1 MSVLNTANRD
11 HTTSL
16 AFLESIK
23 VKFQPQYF
31 HSVKNNSNKLLIC
44 AGDSW
49 TWGDSLGSTLEF
61 PNDEVKDQHRKEHLY
76 GSIISKK
83 INSDFINIAK
93 PGGSNIKIHD
103 MLAVVLEDAV
113 LDNLYNEI
121 HIIICLTENCREAS
135 GDPIWVPSNL
145 DNIETIDDFLKSY
158 EQNMFLSFKENFI
171 DKYPDI
177 NFYIGRNFTFSYDET
192 ILGDNMLD
200 KLWIQ
205 CLEINEP
212 YPEDV
217 RFTSDIAVT
226 PLIACLIKLGIYK
239 KLKYSL
245 MEFLARSNLAVDWLE
260 NSPLNYKKGTK
271 HPTEK
276 GHEIYANYVYNRIKE
291 RLDECIKH
299 NQ

>member
-1 MSVLNTANRD
+1 MSVLNTTNRD
-11 HTTSL
+11 HTTGL
-16 AFLESIK
+16 AFLDSIK
-23 VKFQPQYF
+23 FKFKPQYF

-49 TWGDSLGSTLEF
+49 TWGDSLGGSKLDS
-61 PNDEVKDQHRKEHLY
+61 PNVVKDKHRKEHIY

-93 PGGSNIKIHD
+93 PGGSNIEIHD

-113 LDNLYNEI
+113 LDSLYNEI
-121 HIIICLTENCREAS
+121 HVIICLTENCREAS

-145 DNIETIDDFLKSY
+145 DNIETIDDFLKAY
-158 EQNMFLSFKENFI
+158 EQNMFLSLRENFI
-171 DKYPDI
+171 DKYSDI

-192 ILGDNMLD
+192 ILGDNVLD

-217 RFTSDIAVT
+217 RFTSDIAIT
-226 PLIACLIKLGIYK
+226 PLITCLIKLGIHK
-239 KLKYSL
+239 KLKYTL
-245 MEFLARSNLAVDWLE
+245 MEFFARSNLAVDWLE
-260 NSPLNYKKGTK
+260 KSPLNYNEETK

-276 GHEIYANYVYNRIKE
+276 GHEIYANYIYNKIKE
-291 RLDECIKH
+291 RIE
-299 NQ
+299 